1 MNLVKGIV
9 YFLLIML
16 VAGLLAALFAPSTKE
31 VRRSIKI
38 EAPVDAVFNQVAS
51 FENWKKWDARY
62 QKDPSQKRTYNGSV
76 GDKSYG
82 YKWESDNDDVGKGS
96 MTMDAVAYNERL
108 DYTLYFNEKPNRGH
122 FAFTHRSST
131 TEVEWVMTSKLSYPM
146 TILNYF
152 IDGMVG
158 SDFENGL
165 ANLKEYTEKTPLVV
179 RLPKDKPVVIV
190 EEHGVN
196 YALVKV
202 KDLPIDK
209 LGTFFENG
217 YNKVFT
223 HIQTNGLVP
232 KGPPRGLFYEWNEKE
247 GMTTLAV
254 AVPVSD
260 VLRELEAQFQV
271 ADKTVYLGG
280 DYISSTVVGGNS
292 RVYETHRLLSKW
304 TDENAKSLKMPIV
317 EEYIKGSNDTQDTSQ
332 YQTKVTYYFD

>member
-1 MNLVKGIV
+1 MNLAKGIL

-51 FENWKKWDARY
+51 FENWKKWDVWY
-62 QKDPSQKRTYNGSV
+62 QKDPSQKRTYNGSL

-96 MTMDAVAYNERL
+96 MTIYAVKHGERL
-108 DYTLYFNEKPNRGH
+108 DFTFSFGQRTNSGYFT
-122 FAFTHRSST
+122 FASKLGI
-131 TEVEWVMTSKLSYPM
+131 TEVEWVMISELSYPM

-165 ANLKEYTEKTPLVV
+165 ARLKEYTEKTPLLE
-179 RLPKDKPVVIV
+179 RLPKDTPVVIV
-190 EEHGVN
+190 EEYGVN

-202 KDLPIDK
+202 KDLPTDK
-209 LGTFFENG
+209 LGTFLENG

-232 KGPPRGLFYEWNEKE
+232 KGPPHGLFYEWNEKE
-247 GMTTLAV
+247 GTTTLAA

-271 ADKTVYLGG
+271 ADKTVYLGE

-292 RVYETHRLLSKW
+292 RVYEMHRLLSKW
-304 TDENAKSLKMPIV
+304 TNENAKSLKTPIV

-332 YQTKVTYYFD
+332 YQTKITYYFD